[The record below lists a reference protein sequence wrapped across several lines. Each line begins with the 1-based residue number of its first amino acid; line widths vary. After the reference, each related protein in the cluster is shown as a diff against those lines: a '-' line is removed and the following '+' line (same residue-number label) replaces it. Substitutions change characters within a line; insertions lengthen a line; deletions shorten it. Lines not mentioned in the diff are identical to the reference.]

1 MKDRNGSPVK
11 LGDKVSFNYVTCKNV
26 QTAEGIVTFI
36 GQSEFVEGIE
46 YCNVSGWPNNLRS
59 YHIELIG

>member
-11 LGDKVSFNYVTCKNV
+11 LGDKVSFNYVTWQGLK
-26 QTAEGIVTFI
+26 TAEGIVI
-36 GQSEFVEGIE
+36 SINHIEGLT
-46 YCNVSGWPNNLRS
+46 YCNVSGWAKNLRS

>member
-11 LGDKVSFNYVTCKNV
+11 LGDKVSFDYHSQFGSGK
-26 QTAEGIVTFI
+26 QQGIVI
-36 GQSEFVEGIE
+36 SISESPFVEGIK
-46 YCNVSGWPNNLRS
+46 YCNVSGFSNNLRS

>member
-11 LGDKVSFNYVTCKNV
+11 LGDKVSFNYVTWEGL
-26 QTAEGIVTFI
+26 QTAQGII
-36 GQSEFVEGIE
+36 ISINESEHVEGLK
-46 YCNVSGWPNNLRS
+46 YCNVSGWTKNLRS